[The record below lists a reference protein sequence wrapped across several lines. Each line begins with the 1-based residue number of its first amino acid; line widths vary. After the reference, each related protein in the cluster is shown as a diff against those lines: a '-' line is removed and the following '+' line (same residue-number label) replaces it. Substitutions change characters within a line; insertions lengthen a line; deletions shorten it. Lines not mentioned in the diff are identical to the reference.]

1 MRTMMITYRPAAG
14 LTSRRAKT
22 MTYSNFLFAIALL
35 PVAGLLGMLQ
45 PRDALATPIEESA
58 KIAAGAR
65 IDIENLAG
73 SVTVEGW
80 DRDEISVTGTLAEDA
95 EELHFE
101 AEGRRARIE
110 VIFPAHSRN
119 LDRTSSVL
127 IVKVPRSSELRVGT
141 VSADIDVEGVSGS
154 LDLESVSGA
163 VTIGGT
169 PGEIT
174 AETVSGRIDV
184 RAKCTHVDVGS
195 VSGRIVLDGPSGDLS
210 ASTVSGDIESIGG
223 TFDSAQFSSVSG
235 RIEFDGDPTET
246 GDLDFDCHSGSLVL
260 VFPSDLSAEIDVT
273 TFSGSIE
280 NAFGPR
286 PERTNDY
293 APGQE
298 LSFTVGSGDA
308 RISVDSF
315 SGSVRMSL
323 R

>member
-1 MRTMMITYRPAAG
+1 
-14 LTSRRAKT
+14 
-22 MTYSNFLFAIALL
+22 MTYPNSLFATTLLPGALL
-35 PVAGLLGMLQ
+35 LGILV
-45 PRDALATPIEESA
+45 PTVALARPIDESA
-58 KIAAGAR
+58 KLSEGAR

-80 DRDEISVTGTLAEDA
+80 DRDEITVTGTLAEDA
-95 EELHFE
+95 EELLFE

-110 VIFPAHSRN
+110 VVYPSHGRN

-127 IVKVPRSSELRVGT
+127 VVKVPRGSELRVGT
-141 VSADIDVEGVSGS
+141 VSADIGVAGIVGS

-163 VTIGGT
+163 VTIGGS
-169 PGEIT
+169 PAEIA
-174 AETVSGRIDV
+174 AETVSGRVEV
-184 RAKCTHVDVGS
+184 RAECAHVEVAS
-195 VSGRIVLDGPSGDLS
+195 VSGRIVLEGPTGELS
-210 ASTVSGDIESIGG
+210 ASTVSGDIESRGG
-223 TFDSAQFSSVSG
+223 TFESVQFSSVSG

-246 GDLDFDCHSGSLVL
+246 ADFDFDCHSGSLVL
-260 VFPSDLSAEIDVT
+260 VFPADLSAEIDVS

-280 NAFGPR
+280 NSFGPR
-286 PERTNDY
+286 PERTNDF